1 MVMLCFLGLRE
12 EKVRRVV
19 RATLPKHFLEDIGR
33 EGLEVV
39 RGFKRVVGLS
49 RMIPR
54 VMVEDFLKEYIGL
67 EMVVGREVK
76 IVRGR
81 YVGLLEMDGEK
92 RLNLDKLQGTK
103 MVGFGSSSS
112 YFYHNHHQL
121 FTCCKVRCCAL
132 T

>member
-1 MVMLCFLGLRE
+1 MVCFLGLRV
-12 EKVRRVV
+12 EKVTRVA
-19 RATLPKHFLEDIGR
+19 RATLPKHFLEDTGR

-39 RGFKRVVGLS
+39 RGFNRVVGLS

-76 IVRGR
+76 MVRGR
-81 YVGLLEMDGEK
+81 YVGLLEMEDDIK
-92 RLNLDKLQGTK
+92 LSLDKLEGTD
-103 MVGFGSSSS
+103 MIGFGSSSS
-112 YFYHNHHQL
+112 YFSHNDHQL